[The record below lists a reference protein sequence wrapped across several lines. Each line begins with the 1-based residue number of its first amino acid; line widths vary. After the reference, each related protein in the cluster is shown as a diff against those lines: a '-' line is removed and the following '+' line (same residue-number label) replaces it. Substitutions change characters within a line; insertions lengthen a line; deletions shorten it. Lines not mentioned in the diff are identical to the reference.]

1 MLIERVKLNGPQSE
15 DLAADRP
22 AVFGFTR
29 EMTTLLHLP
38 KGAMRLLKKH
48 HWCLAILSVVLPQPF
63 KKPFTEEVEFCK

>member
-38 KGAMRLLKKH
+38 KAAMRLLKKH
-48 HWCLAILSVVLPQPF
+48 HCVSGYTLSGPTPAF
-63 KKPFTEEVEFCK
+63 